1 MISESDRSRI
11 EALRQSRYEPDDD
24 EEEDTL
30 TRDDVKLAKW
40 EADREDGRD

>member
-11 EALRQSRYEPDDD
+11 ETSRQARYEPD
-24 EEEDTL
+24 EEADEDTL